1 MNKSQRGSGSSM
13 SSKRAG
19 VSHPSNGGKKKQR
32 LAAEETGFDIFAQTI
47 TDGIYRLAGVKDN
60 QKSPEQIA
68 RNCQSNAPRKI
79 NTNFQGALG
88 KARKDHATPADTV
101 SSAASTRTRSTSSN
115 QSLQQSM
122 PTAAKTPSAVDPDG
136 ESKIE
141 QIGFSFA
148 DRGVEIV
155 EQHKELKH
163 STRTLM
169 YQRIFP
175 GEIVRLG
182 VDDEIIIQVPKD
194 LLPRMETREKSDHK
208 SLRSKLD
215 KAMLSLHYRLVEF
228 EREEQLEAEHN
239 KRTVD
244 VLNKPYFE
252 FPCRIKNYAERH
264 HLANL
269 NPDKSAIQGLWS
281 HGSGFYVELCGYS
294 PHSTVLIMHRMLPFV
309 RVFKI
314 RSGSRCLRR
323 HKIE

>member
-215 KAMLSLHYRLVEF
+215 KAMLSLHYR
-228 EREEQLEAEHN
+228 
-239 KRTVD
+239 
-244 VLNKPYFE
+244 FE